1 MKKKTASL
9 LAPFTTLAIAS
20 FLFYSFGLF
29 PWGNLTLAWC
39 DMRQQ
44 VVPLLLDLKNILSGS
59 DGMFLNMGNAGG
71 MSFWGVFFFFLSSP
85 FSFLVAFVDAD
96 NIFYFANLLVLLK
109 MAACALTAS
118 IFFRRK
124 FPALE
129 ISQIVAL
136 SVMYSFSGYLL
147 LYYQNVIW
155 LDVMYLF
162 PILLLGFIDLTERN
176 RMTLYT
182 ISLAAVIT
190 VHYYLSYTAILFLIF
205 AFGIYIFYCAPPR
218 GRGRTTLVLAVSTA
232 IAFLMTAVVWL
243 PSLLQYFR
251 SARTVNLAE
260 SLSSGRFYT
269 HLYTTLPILLCTAAI
284 FAAVPFLFL
293 QRKYERK
300 QIMSLFLI
308 SFLMF
313 LPLLFEPINKMWHMG
328 SYQAFPSRYGYLNV
342 FLGLILVAD
351 VIAQNNRENPRLIRG
366 NPCATF
372 SAFLLL
378 FGTAVLGYWLL
389 THHFKELTVYTRLL
403 WGDAKSTKYLLSFFC
418 AAALCYFI
426 LFFLFSKRLVAKR
439 AFSALLCMMVVTEC
453 IFTGSIFMGS
463 ASNSDQSYRLVAD
476 LRGRLEDDSLYR
488 VKNKQKYFD
497 VNLMGGI
504 GYSTLNHYTSL
515 TDKEYLFFM
524 KKLGFSSYW
533 MEVNSIAA
541 TEWTDVLFAN
551 RYEIIFSAET
561 KKDDLA
567 VFDNGHFAIV
577 ESKFPTSFG
586 LLAPQKILEET
597 ELPNISRAKLQQYLF
612 AEILDMQDRLIT
624 EYPFTFSDNV
634 DITAGEKM
642 VLSRVIPEMVGTLT
656 YEIEVQGK
664 QTLYFDCFD
673 KFSNRLAEPE
683 YNSCSVSVNGE
694 LITEK
699 YPSQLNNGILEL
711 GEFTDEHVSITVET
725 RKDLSVRSFGVFGLS
740 HPVLQKALQDSAKA
754 SPQFRRDGDRLIGS
768 ATAEDGQV
776 LLLPLPYQPEYK
788 ASVNGREAEVFKVFD
803 DIMAVP
809 LQEGENLIAI
819 SIIPQGFFAGLTL
832 TIAGVALFAVSLCFA
847 KRWKKKKHPKLE
859 LTAGLMF
866 MFIFAAA
873 IFMIYV
879 FPFFIRLIFKD

>member
-1 MKKKTASL
+1 M
-9 LAPFTTLAIAS
+9 
-20 FLFYSFGLF
+20 
-29 PWGNLTLAWC
+29 
-39 DMRQQ
+39 
-44 VVPLLLDLKNILSGS
+44 LLDLKNILSGS
-59 DGMFLNMGNAGG
+59 DSMFLNMGNAGG

-96 NIFYFANLLVLLK
+96 DIFYFANLLVLLK

-124 FPALE
+124 FPELE
-129 ISQIVAL
+129 IFQTAAL

-162 PILLLGFIDLTERN
+162 PILLLGFIELTERN
-176 RMTLYT
+176 RMALYT

-232 IAFLMTAVVWL
+232 VSFLMTAVVWL
-243 PSLLQYFR
+243 PSLMQYFR

-269 HLYTTLPILLCTAAI
+269 HLYTTLPILLCTAAV
-284 FAAVPFLFL
+284 FAALPFLFL
-293 QRKYERK
+293 QKKYERK

-308 SFLMF
+308 SSLMF

-328 SYQAFPSRYGYLNV
+328 SYQAFPSRYGYINV

-351 VIAQNNRENPRLIRG
+351 VVSQNNRESPRLIRG

-389 THHFKELTVYTRLL
+389 THRFKELTVYTRLL
-403 WGDAKSTKYLLSFFC
+403 WEDAKSTKYLLFFFC

-426 LFFLFSKRLVAKR
+426 LLFLFHKRLVAKR
-439 AFSALLCMMVVTEC
+439 AFSALLCMMVVIEC
-453 IFTGSIFMGS
+453 IFTGSVFIGS
-463 ASNSDQSYRLVAD
+463 ASNSDQSYRMVAD
-476 LRGRLEDDSLYR
+476 LRGRLEDDGLYR

-504 GYSTLNHYTSL
+504 GYNTLNHYTSL
-515 TDKEYLFFM
+515 TDKDYLFLM

-533 MEVNSIAA
+533 MEVNSNAA
-541 TEWTDVLFAN
+541 TEWSDALFAN
-551 RYEIIFSAET
+551 RYEIMFSSET

-577 ESKFPTSFG
+577 ESKFPTDFG
-586 LLAPQKILEET
+586 LLVPEKILTET
-597 ELPNISRAKLQQYLF
+597 ELPDLSRAKLQQYLF
-612 AEILDMQDRLIT
+612 TEILDTQDRLIT
-624 EYPFTFSDNV
+624 EYPYASSDNLDV
-634 DITAGEKM
+634 SIGEKTL
-642 VLSRVIPEMVGTLT
+642 LSRVIPEMVGTLT
-656 YEIEVQGK
+656 YEIDVQGK

-673 KFSNRLAEPE
+673 KLSNKLAEPE
-683 YNSCSVSVNGE
+683 YSSCSVSVNGE
-694 LITEK
+694 LITDK

-711 GEFTDEHVSITVET
+711 GEFTDEHVSVTVET
-725 RKDLSVRSFGVFGLS
+725 RKDLSVRSFGVFGLN
-740 HPVLQKALQDSAKA
+740 HQVLQRALRNSTGDS
-754 SPQFRRDGDRLIGS
+754 PEFRQEGNRLIGS
-768 ATAEDGQV
+768 VAAEAGQAI
-776 LLLPLPYQPEYK
+776 LLPLPYQPEYQ
-788 ASVNGREAEVFKVFD
+788 ALVNGKKAEVYQVFD

-809 LQEGENLIAI
+809 LQEGENLIEI
-819 SIIPQGFFAGLTL
+819 SIVPQGFWAGLIL
-832 TIAGVALFAVSLCFA
+832 TIAGVILLIVSLFFA
-847 KRWKKKKHPKLE
+847 KRWRKKKYPKLE
-859 LTAGLMF
+859 LAAGLMF
-866 MFIFAAA
+866 MLVFAAA
-873 IFMIYV
+873 FFMVYI
-879 FPFFIRLIFKD
+879 FPFLVRLIYKD